1 MHIRLARPKL
11 QLHLYIDG
19 DIDGDYFQL
28 VDCSHQSINPTL
40 AVAKCFSSIHCNA
53 CNACNTTIPGSL
65 PPLPPLP
72 PSHSSKD
79 TAGCI
84 EQVLSHLCTTLL
96 LYLISLL
103 STPLADFLLI
113 DQPAAS
119 SSSLANR
126 VCHLIRSF
134 FYFYCQMVKYINLV
148 GGLPSRHLLFSR
160 CVFLLIPLRYPDLSD
175 TSHVIHARSGF
186 ENRIRLSGDRVRY

>member
-1 MHIRLARPKL
+1 MEITSNLSTVHTSPSTRLWQWPNVSVRFIAM
-11 QLHLYIDG
+11 
-19 DIDGDYFQL
+19 L
-28 VDCSHQSINPTL
+28 VT
-40 AVAKCFSSIHCNA
+40 
-53 CNACNTTIPGSL
+53 
-65 PPLPPLP
+65 PPYQALCPS
-72 PSHSSKD
+72 SHSSKD
-79 TAGCI
+79 NAGCI
-84 EQVLSHLCTTLL
+84 EQAPSHLCTTLP

-119 SSSLANR
+119 SSLVNR
-126 VCHLIRSF
+126 VCIRSF
-134 FYFYCQMVKYINLV
+134 FTFYCQMLKYINLI